1 MEAIDD
7 EESALIIAAAAL
19 VNRADSTRTYRQTA
33 TTTIIPLPAQ
43 LLPNPRMSTPAWQ
56 ALFASRN

>member
-7 EESALIIAAAAL
+7 EESALIIAAAVL
-19 VNRADSTRTYRQTA
+19 TA

-43 LLPNPRMSTPAWQ
+43 LLPNPRMSTPM
-56 ALFASRN
+56 ASFICKPE